1 MEAEQSKNRSL
12 PRTQRGLV
20 PREEVQDGRLKSRIL
35 DTKLSLVSEVESIR
49 LSPDQIEEI
58 HTDEYS
64 LTLFYATRMEPLSI
78 LEIKRQ
84 FPEPEPKKV
93 QSVMDRYLKVGL
105 VHVTAEGKYYS
116 NFPENYINYSQYR
129 YDSDLEAR
137 KDAKV
142 FQVMKEQTGKFDF
155 WKDKS
160 YFSIDAFFSEE
171 QSQEIQALFKEI
183 RMKAKEYANQN
194 AKSKSIRG
202 LKFRRLK
209 FFDMSFLFVF
219 AILIGMLGAET
230 SFAGGNDPVGR
241 ASVKDQVG
249 DFYVKA
255 GGGNDPTAP
264 LQISGDSAETNLDP
278 GTIGGG
284 GHDPCCK
291 RDIIIGGGGHDPGNG
306 PIVYGVTCVL
316 RTNDG
321 FPELFRARACS
332 VDEIR
337 TIFQRCVVENSD
349 ECELLNRDLEI
360 LDFNR

>member
-1 MEAEQSKNRSL
+1 MEAEKNKSRSL
-12 PRTQRGLV
+12 S
-20 PREEVQDGRLKSRIL
+20 REERELLPRDKIRDERLKSRIL

-78 LEIKRQ
+78 LEMKRQ

-105 VHVTAEGKYYS
+105 VHVNPEGKYYS
-116 NFPENYINYSQYR
+116 NFPENYINYSHYK

-171 QSQEIQALFKEI
+171 QSQELQSLFKEI
-183 RMKAKEYANQN
+183 RVKAKEFANQN

-209 FFDMSFLFVF
+209 FFDMSFLFLF
-219 AILIGMLGAET
+219 AVLFGMLGVEN

-241 ASVKDQVG
+241 ASAKDQFG

-264 LQISGDSAETNLDP
+264 LQINGDSAETNLDP

-321 FPELFRARACS
+321 LTEMFSTRTCT
-332 VDEIR
+332 VNEIR
-337 TIFQRCVVENSD
+337 NLFQRCLAQQTD
-349 ECELLNRDLEI
+349 ECELFNRDLEI
-360 LDFNR
+360 LDFHQ